1 VASGF
6 PMIDNHRLASQSTA
20 VQTER
25 VAYYRGKIIPESQ
38 VLISFRDS
46 AAIHGEGVYDTARTF
61 GGRIFKL
68 REHLDRLWR
77 SMRYL
82 RIEPPVSFQEL
93 EEISDEVARCNVAIC
108 KQDVWV
114 TQRVSPG
121 APREFGGDGIPTLIV
136 ECLPLPFAIR
146 SQYFKTG
153 ISLQTPSVR
162 RTPPWSLSPQAKTV
176 NYLNFILAGREIAAT
191 RPGAWPILLNEH
203 GNLTE
208 GGGANIFF
216 VHGNTLSTPQTQYV
230 LPGITRATVIELA
243 TTLKLTVAEQDIG
256 IFEASQADEI
266 FLTATSLCVCPV
278 ADINGYTPASNQI
291 PGPVTGQLQQAF
303 SALVGIDIVGQYLD
317 YVGTVSPT
325 PPFTG

>member
-1 VASGF
+1 
-6 PMIDNHRLASQSTA
+6 MDNRRLVSESNG

-25 VAYYRGKIIPESQ
+25 VAYFRGKIVPESQ

-46 AAIHGEGVYDTARTF
+46 SAIHGEGVYDTARTF
-61 GGRIFKL
+61 DGRIFKL
-68 REHLDRLWR
+68 GEHLDRLWR

-93 EEISDEVARCNVAIC
+93 EEISNEVARRNVAIC
-108 KQDVWV
+108 NQDVWV

-136 ECLPLPFAIR
+136 ECLPLPFAMR

-153 ISLQTPSVR
+153 ISMQTPSVR
-162 RTPPWSLSPQAKTV
+162 RTPPWALSPQAKTV
-176 NYLNFILAGREIAAT
+176 NYLNFIVAGREIAAI
-191 RPGAWPILLNEH
+191 RPGAWPILLDEH

-208 GGGANIFF
+208 GGGANIFL
-216 VHGNTLSTPQTQYV
+216 VHDKTLSTPRTQYV
-230 LPGITRATVIELA
+230 LPGITRSTVIELA
-243 TTLKLTVAEQDIG
+243 ISRDFTVVERDIG
-256 IFEASQADEI
+256 MFEAIQADEI

-278 ADINGYTPASNQI
+278 SDINGHTPASNQI
-291 PGPVTGQLQQAF
+291 PGPVTGQLQHAF
-303 SALVGIDIVGQYLD
+303 SALVGIDVVGQYLD
-317 YVGTVSPT
+317 LIGTVPPT

>member
-1 VASGF
+1 MIHKRRLVAK
-6 PMIDNHRLASQSTA
+6 STA
-20 VQTER
+20 AQTER
-25 VAYYRGKIIPESQ
+25 VAYFRGKIIPESQ

-61 GGRIFKL
+61 DGRIFKL

-93 EEISDEVARCNVAIC
+93 EEISNEVARCNVAIC
-108 KQDVWV
+108 DQDVWV

-121 APREFGGDGIPTLIV
+121 APREFGGDGQPTLIV
-136 ECLPLPFAIR
+136 ECLPLPFAMR

-162 RTPPWSLSPQAKTV
+162 RTPPWALSPQAKTV
-176 NYLNFILAGREIAAT
+176 NYLNFIVAGREVAAI
-191 RPGAWPILLNEH
+191 RPGAWPILLDEH

-208 GGGANIFF
+208 GGGANIFL
-216 VHGNTLSTPQTQYV
+216 VHGNTLSTPRTQYV
-230 LPGITRATVIELA
+230 LPGITRATVVELA
-243 TTLKLTVAEQDIG
+243 TALEFTVVERDLG
-256 IFEASQADEI
+256 MFEASQADEI

-278 ADINGYTPASNQI
+278 ADINGHTAASNQI

-303 SALVGIDIVGQYLD
+303 SALVGMDFVAQYVNL
-317 YVGTVSPT
+317 VGTVPPT